1 MILVISLRL
10 SLILTTSTPVLVVGW
25 LWKVIY
31 ENFDG
36 F

>member
-10 SLILTTSTPVLVVGW
+10 SLILTKSTPVVVLGR

-31 ENFDG
+31 EYFDG